1 MAKHIL
7 AVLVENKFGVLARI
21 SSLIAGRGFNIESLA
36 VGETEDPTA
45 SRMTIVFEGDEKTI
59 EQIKKQLNRLID
71 VISIQDLTREEHL
84 DRELMLCKVTVTP
97 KTRPEVVEIAETVK
111 AEVADVGVKSMTLLV
126 VGDPTKIKTF
136 LELVK
141 PYGVK
146 EIVRTGRIALSRD
159 TGGGN

>member
-7 AVLVENKFGVLARI
+7 SVLVENKFGVLARI

-45 SRMTIVFEGDEKTI
+45 SRMTIVFDGDEKTI

-84 DRELMLCKVTVTP
+84 DRELMMCKVAVSP
-97 KTRPEVVEIAETVK
+97 KTRPEIVEIAETVK

-126 VGDPTKIKTF
+126 VGDPTKMKTF

-159 TGGGN
+159 IA